1 MNYPKINHYT
11 QYIFDFFRRL
21 NCKEGQGL
29 MFRIIKFSMEKNI
42 SRPDQEIIVFLLNTL
57 IQNGYIEIKDSPT
70 YFLSLTQKG
79 SDVIWGDEVVSL
91 KYDLNS
97 TLTNQYRNRKN
108 LYEVLWKIIGPQNE
122 AILYVTGPEFY
133 NTIKPYIFPS
143 LHGSYSDYMKELKNS
158 QQSTSR
164 ISWYRSLFEQLS
176 EEDLYKFLRDLSSLI
191 NSKVAPIPDE
201 TDSLDSLV
209 FENNTNEETVMAEIQ
224 TPIVSESG
232 KNSNETLSPK
242 ALISYAWE
250 TDDENFMEWILQ
262 LAKDLRLNGIDA
274 QLDRYQPHGTDLVRF
289 MLEGV
294 RTSDKV
300 LCILT
305 PKYKEKAESGKGGAS
320 YEGGIISHEIYDNQD
335 TIKFIPILR
344 KGSFETVTPDFIK
357 GRKGFMCVT
366 DEQYN
371 KELLNIIKA
380 IKGEP
385 IVEIPPIK
393 N

>member
-1 MNYPKINHYT
+1 MNEQKINYYI
-11 QYIFDFFRRL
+11 QYIFDFFRRS

-29 MFRIIKFSMEKNI
+29 MFRTIRFSMEKHL
-42 SRPDQEIIVFLLNTL
+42 SRPEQEIIIFLLNTL
-57 IQNGYIEIKDSPT
+57 IQNGYVGIKDSSSD
-70 YFLSLTQKG
+70 FLFLTQKG
-79 SDVIWGDEVVSL
+79 SDVIWGDEVISL
-91 KYDLNS
+91 AYDLNA
-97 TLTNQYRNRKN
+97 TLNDQYRSRKD
-108 LYEVLWKIIGPQNE
+108 LYEVLWKIIGSQNDS
-122 AILYVTGPEFY
+122 ILYVKGPDFY
-133 NTIKPYIFPS
+133 NTIKPYLFPT
-143 LHGSYSDYMKELKNS
+143 LHGSYSDYMKELKDS
-158 QQSTSR
+158 EQSTSR
-164 ISWYRSLFEQLS
+164 ISWYRNLFEQLS
-176 EEDLYKFLRDLSSLI
+176 EEDLYKFLRDLSSLM
-191 NSKVAPIPDE
+191 NSKGSLITE
-201 TDSLDSLV
+201 TIDSLDSFVL
-209 FENNTNEETVMAEIQ
+209 EKNTNEETGIYEIQ
-224 TPIVSESG
+224 TPIVPESV
-232 KNSNETLSPK
+232 KNSNETTRPK

-366 DEQYN
+366 DEQYH
-371 KELLNIIKA
+371 KDLPDIIKA

-393 N
+393 S

>member
-1 MNYPKINHYT
+1 
-11 QYIFDFFRRL
+11 
-21 NCKEGQGL
+21 
-29 MFRIIKFSMEKNI
+29 MEKHL
-42 SRPDQEIIVFLLNTL
+42 SRPEQEIIIFLLNTL
-57 IQNGYIEIKDSPT
+57 IQNGYVGIKDSSSD
-70 YFLSLTQKG
+70 FLFLTQKG
-79 SDVIWGDEVVSL
+79 SDVIWGDEVISL
-91 KYDLNS
+91 AYDLNA
-97 TLTNQYRNRKN
+97 TLTDKYRNRKN
-108 LYEVLWKIIGPQNE
+108 LYEVLWKIIGSQNDS
-122 AILYVTGPEFY
+122 ILYVKGPDFY
-133 NTIKPYIFPS
+133 NTIKPYIFPT
-143 LHGSYSDYMKELKNS
+143 LHGSYSDYMKELKDS
-158 QQSTSR
+158 EQSTSR
-164 ISWYRSLFEQLS
+164 ISWYRNLFEQLS

-191 NSKVAPIPDE
+191 NSKGSLITE
-201 TDSLDSLV
+201 TIDSLDSLV
-209 FENNTNEETVMAEIQ
+209 LEKNTTEETGIYEIQ
-224 TPIVSESG
+224 TPVVPESVN
-232 KNSNETLSPK
+232 NSNETTRPK

-250 TDDENFMEWILQ
+250 TDDENFMEWVLQ

-366 DEQYN
+366 DEQYH
-371 KELLNIIKA
+371 KDLPDIIKA

-393 N
+393 S